1 MGNLDVKSQS
11 ARVDLAELLSRLDN
25 DHELLRDL
33 VAIFKEDFPKLVE
46 ALQESVAH
54 ADMTR
59 ARVASHTLKGMLANL
74 AVTRA
79 AAAAGRVEELASGG
93 GGGGAGASIQEALA
107 AFEVEVRGLLTE
119 METYVTEVQS

>member
-1 MGNLDVKSQS
+1 MEKLHSESQS

-33 VAIFKEDFPKLVE
+33 VTIFKEDFPKLVQ
-46 ALQESVAH
+46 ALQDSVAQ

-59 ARVASHTLKGMLANL
+59 ARIASHTLKGMLLNL
-74 AVTRA
+74 AVPRA
-79 AAAAGRVEELASGG
+79 AAAAGRLEELATE
-93 GGGGAGASIQEALA
+93 GAGASIQEALA
-107 AFEVEVRGLLTE
+107 AFEAEVGGLLPE

>member
-1 MGNLDVKSQS
+1 MGNLHIKSQS

-25 DHELLRDL
+25 DHELLREL
-33 VAIFKEDFPKLVE
+33 VTIFKEDFPKLLE

-59 ARVASHTLKGMLANL
+59 ARIASHTLKGMLANL
-74 AVTRA
+74 AVTRG
-79 AAAAGRVEELASGG
+79 AAAAGRVEELASD
-93 GGGGAGASIQEALA
+93 GAGGSIQEALA

-119 METYVTEVQS
+119 METYVTEVPS

>member
-93 GGGGAGASIQEALA
+93 GGGGASIQEALA

>member
-93 GGGGAGASIQEALA
+93 AGASIQEALA

>member
-1 MGNLDVKSQS
+1 MGNLDIKSQS

-33 VAIFKEDFPKLVE
+33 VNIFKEDFPKLLE
-46 ALQESVAH
+46 GLQEAIAQ

-59 ARVASHTLKGMLANL
+59 TRIASHTLKGMLANL

-79 AAAAGRVEELASGG
+79 AAAAGRVEELAS

>member
-79 AAAAGRVEELASGG
+79 AAAAGRVEELASGR
-93 GGGGAGASIQEALA
+93 GGAGASIQEALA

>member
-1 MGNLDVKSQS
+1 MGNLHIKSQS

-25 DHELLRDL
+25 DHERLREL
-33 VAIFKEDFPKLVE
+33 VTIFKDDFPKLLE

-59 ARVASHTLKGMLANL
+59 ARIASHTLKGMLANL
-74 AVTRA
+74 AVTRG
-79 AAAAGRVEELASGG
+79 AAAAGRVEELASD
-93 GGGGAGASIQEALA
+93 GAGGSIQEALA

-119 METYVTEVQS
+119 METYVTEVPS

>member
-1 MGNLDVKSQS
+1 MGNLHIKSQS

-25 DHELLRDL
+25 DHERLREL
-33 VAIFKEDFPKLVE
+33 VTIFKDDFPKLLE

-59 ARVASHTLKGMLANL
+59 ARIASHTLKGMLANL
-74 AVTRA
+74 AVTRG
-79 AAAAGRVEELASGG
+79 AAAAGRVEELASD
-93 GGGGAGASIQEALA
+93 GAGGSIQEALA
-107 AFEVEVRGLLTE
+107 AFEVEVRGLLPE